1 MTPSLTPLAI
11 DVRRVVYD
19 LVLATGRIPDS
30 AELAHITGASREE
43 VRAALRELEEA
54 HMLVLQRGSG
64 EVLMAMPF
72 SAVPTPFVV
81 DAGGVRAW
89 GNCIWD
95 ALGIPI
101 MMGRDAVIETGCG
114 CCGTLMV
121 LHVRGGDLRE
131 REGIVHFGVP
141 ARSWWEDVV
150 FT

>member
-1 MTPSLTPLAI
+1 VSLAADI
-11 DVRRVVYD
+11 RRVVYD
-19 LVLATGRIPDS
+19 LVMATGRIPHS
-30 AELAHITGASREE
+30 TELAHVTGAARDE

-54 HMLVLQRGSG
+54 HMLVLQRDSG

-72 SAVPTPFVV
+72 SAVPTSFVV

-95 ALGIPI
+95 ALGIPV
-101 MMGRDAVIETGCG
+101 MMQRDATINTACG
-114 CCGTLMV
+114 CCGTVMT
-121 LHVRGGDLRE
+121 LHVLGGELRE
-131 REGIVHFGVP
+131 REGIVHYAVP